1 MIKPSTP
8 APVPPELDELLCF
21 AIYSA
26 GLAFTRTYRGPLEKM
41 GLTYPQY
48 LVMVA
53 LWSEDGVMVSRL
65 GERLSLDSGTL
76 TPLLKRLEAMNLV
89 ERRRDREDERRV
101 IVSLTEA
108 GHKMRDAAGEVVR
121 CVSQATGM
129 TLEDARALT
138 DALHRL
144 RAHLD
149 GGAAGRASVAP

>member
-1 MIKPSTP
+1 MTEPSDP
-8 APVPPELDELLCF
+8 ACVPPELDELLCF
-21 AIYSA
+21 AVYA
-26 GLAFTRTYRGPLEKM
+26 TGLAFTRTYRGPLEKM

-76 TPLLKRLEAMNLV
+76 TPLLKRLEAMGLV
-89 ERRRDREDERRV
+89 ERCRAREDERRV

-108 GHKMRDAAGEVVR
+108 GRKLREDASEVVR

-129 TLEDARALT
+129 TPEEMRTLTGALQ
-138 DALHRL
+138 RL

-149 GGAAGRASVAP
+149 SAGG